1 VAVTGNVANFAGDTV
16 SGSILLDLTG
26 VPDTARVNTVSGNV
40 TVRLAPGVPAEY
52 RINTVSGKVQLDD
65 SEITGIRGQYT
76 GKYGDLHGR
85 WLEFTATTVSG
96 DVAVLHSG
104 SAGGGGR

>member
-1 VAVTGNVANFAGDTV
+1 M
-16 SGSILLDLTG
+16 LDLAG

-65 SEITGIRGQYT
+65 SEITGVVGGYT
-76 GKYGDLHGR
+76 GKYGQLDDN
-85 WLEFTATTVSG
+85 WLEFKANTVNG
-96 DVAVLHSG
+96 DISVMHAAEERVQ
-104 SAGGGGR
+104 